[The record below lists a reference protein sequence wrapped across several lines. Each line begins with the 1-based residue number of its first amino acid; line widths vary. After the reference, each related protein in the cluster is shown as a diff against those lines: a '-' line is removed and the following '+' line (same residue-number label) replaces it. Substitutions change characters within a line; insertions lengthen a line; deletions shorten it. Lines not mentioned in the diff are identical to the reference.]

1 MRKGAKVRAAATGE
15 GLKVKI
21 YPDPALKM
29 PAENVRRFDAE
40 LGLFVEKMRVTMEM
54 YEGVGLAAPQV
65 GVLEKIALVSW
76 EGFSYVLIN
85 PRILEE
91 EGSQEGDEG
100 CLSFPGIYASVKRP
114 ARVKVAAMDVNGTER
129 FYDVDGFLARAFL
142 HEMDHLEGKLLIE
155 YLSTLKRGMIRK
167 KMFKRAMEEDR

>member
-1 MRKGAKVRAAATGE
+1 MKEEVNATIGE

-29 PAENVRRFDAE
+29 PAENVGRFDTE
-40 LGLFVEKMRVTMEM
+40 LGLLVEKMRVTMEM

-76 EGFSYVLIN
+76 EGSFYVLIN
-85 PRILEE
+85 PRVLQK
-91 EGSQEGDEG
+91 EGIQEGEEG

-114 ARVKVAAMDVNGTER
+114 ARVKVAAMDVSGAER

-142 HEMDHLEGKLLIE
+142 HEMDHLEGKLFIE
-155 YLSTLKRGMIRK
+155 HLSPLKRGIIRK
-167 KMFKRAMEEDR
+167 KMFKRAIGESG